1 MKLRDIY
8 ANYHKYTYAQLL
20 KEFPGIDWTMMFWV
34 SGCPSFDE
42 IVVQQPEPIPTAR
55 RSMASRLSERISE
68 TMADCMW
75 HCVPCTMIRA
85 LQATSTSG
93 TLPSTLRNPTRFSFQ
108 RISVQEFGNNK
119 TTEPVTL
126 VPWFFLYAFSCY

>member
-34 SGCPSFDE
+34 SGCPSF
-42 IVVQQPEPIPTAR
+42 
-55 RSMASRLSERISE
+55 
-68 TMADCMW
+68 
-75 HCVPCTMIRA
+75 
-85 LQATSTSG
+85 
-93 TLPSTLRNPTRFSFQ
+93 Q

-126 VPWFFLYAFSCY
+126 VPWFFYMLSTVIS

>member
-42 IVVQQPEPIPTAR
+42 IVVQQHEPIPTAR
-55 RSMASRLSERISE
+55 RSTASRLSERISE

-75 HCVPCTMIRA
+75 HCVPYTMIRA
-85 LQATSTSG
+85 LQATSTDFQATNVSSSVG
-93 TLPSTLRNPTRFSFQ
+93 LVYGQATTVRNILT
-108 RISVQEFGNNK
+108 
-119 TTEPVTL
+119 
-126 VPWFFLYAFSCY
+126 CC